1 MKKDIKTIFSE
12 NLKYYMNQRNE
23 NLTKLS
29 DSLDIAYS
37 TVSDWLHGKKMPR
50 SGSLQKLADH
60 YNINTSDLTS
70 DVSKTSVDN
79 ILNISDFSKYNYYD
93 TGLSAGMLTEVDPFT
108 RNDVQT
114 VALSDVIMGKYAGDK
129 DVFISRLNGESM
141 NRVIPS
147 GSMIAVKKY
156 KSLQELCDG
165 DIVVFQ
171 DGGDMSVKRYYN
183 SPKNRTITFNPDS
196 SDTRFYPIT
205 YRYEDLDDIRILG
218 KVVVY
223 TVNLN

>member
-1 MKKDIKTIFSE
+1 MRNNEEIIDIIKESR
-12 NLKYYMNQRNE
+12 K
-23 NLTKLS
+23 S
-29 DSLDIAYS
+29 
-37 TVSDWLHGKKMPR
+37 KKMSISELAR
-50 SGSLQKLADH
+50 QTGIAKSSLSRYENKSRQFPIDQIDTFAKVLHLDPE
-60 YNINTSDLTS
+60 YILGLSPKNTN
-70 DVSKTSVDN
+70 SKTE
-79 ILNISDFSKYNYYD
+79 YNYYD

-165 DIVVFQ
+165 DIVIFQ

-223 TVNLN
+223 TVNLR